1 MPYGHYG
8 TRMIRTFKDAA
19 SKKFALG
26 GASRFSGMNETLAR
40 RRVGQLNAAGTLS
53 DLGKLNAV
61 GLHKLKGNLK
71 AFWSIDINGPW
82 RLLFEWRDGDAYE
95 VHFHDPH

>member
-1 MPYGHYG
+1 MLIKHYSI
-8 TRMIRTFKDAA
+8 RMIRTFKNTA

-26 GASRFSGMNETLAR
+26 GVSRFSGVDEVLAR
-40 RRVGQLNAAGTLS
+40 RRLGQ
-53 DLGKLNAV
+53 LNAV

-71 AFWSIDINGPW
+71 AFWSIDVNGPW
-82 RLLFEWRDGDAYE
+82 RLLFEWRDGHAYE